1 MQCFSKRIS
10 LNISEIKSFLNFSSF
25 TGKKEHIH
33 ATSFRYVKNQGRNK
47 QMLIIIATTQSIKA
61 GMNILKRLNVKPNR
75 FLSQQ
80 FWFLQ
85 FWLLPFAIWQARI
98 VIFKLS
104 EVKTKKQDL
113 GTFNVDYQRKINFGL

>member
-1 MQCFSKRIS
+1 
-10 LNISEIKSFLNFSSF
+10 
-25 TGKKEHIH
+25 
-33 ATSFRYVKNQGRNK
+33 
-47 QMLIIIATTQSIKA
+47 MLIIIATTQSIKA

-104 EVKTKKQDL
+104 EVKTKKPDL
-113 GTFNVDYQRKINFGL
+113 ETFNVDYQGKINFGQWVPEAGKNQLRRVGPSKATLQL